1 MIIVFPFGKPF
12 PGGSAIYLD
21 IFLDII
27 NKIVT
32 EPLTVI
38 SEAIDEK
45 LIAEK
50 NYSNRLVYVPVQKY
64 FIRKRTP
71 LKPLFLAL
79 QVISLAY
86 KIFKYSKRNEIVWIH
101 SAFFI
106 KNTPF
111 AFLLKYIKHFK
122 RLNIVID
129 MRDPAIPGNRIRALK
144 GFDRFVVCSEEL
156 RKNAIAEGI
165 AEDKVQFIPVP
176 VEDIRESELPIC
188 ADVKGKYGIKNR
200 YIYNSNGINVKK
212 SFNELYDA
220 WRKLVGAGCVVDLVV
235 SGGAVGDVGRY
246 NECDGD
252 KGVFVYT
259 GPVDH
264 REVLSLIRCA
274 DLVPNPS
281 KIEALPRMSIEA
293 CLLNRPVLLP
303 GYISK
308 FSELDSRFLWDN
320 EQAVQK
326 MLSLL
331 ESGEAPNL
339 DFSDYKVERVK
350 PLYKRIIADLA
361 LAS

>member
-21 IFLDII
+21 ILLDIV
-27 NKIVT
+27 NRIVT
-32 EPLTVI
+32 EPITII

-45 LIAEK
+45 LIARK
-50 NYSNRLVYVPVQKY
+50 NYSNRLMYVPVQKY

-86 KIFKYSKRNEIVWIH
+86 KIFKYSRHNEIIWIH

-106 KNTPF
+106 KNTPL
-111 AFLLKYIKHFK
+111 AFILKYIKRFK

-129 MRDPAIPGNRIRALK
+129 MRDPAIPSNRIRALK
-144 GFDRFVVCSEEL
+144 CFDRFVVCSEEL

-165 AEDKVQFIPVP
+165 AEDCVQFIPVP
-176 VEDIRESELPIC
+176 VNDIAHSEFPVC
-188 ADVKGKYGIKNR
+188 SDVKNKYGIKNR
-200 YIYNSNGINVKK
+200 YVYNSNGINERK

-220 WRKLVGAGCVVDLVV
+220 WRGLIDAGYVVDLVI
-235 SGGAVGDVGRY
+235 SGNAVGDVARY
-246 NECDGD
+246 SECNGD
-252 KGVFVYT
+252 KGAFVYT
-259 GPVDH
+259 GSLDH

-308 FSELDSRFLWDN
+308 FAKLDGRFLWDN
-320 EQAVQK
+320 DHAITK
-326 MLSLL
+326 MIDLL
-331 ESGEAPNL
+331 GSGNTPNL
-339 DFSDYKVERVK
+339 DFSDYKVERVQS
-350 PLYKRIIADLA
+350 LYKKTITDLIA
-361 LAS
+361 